1 MQQPNWGQYSTVRTK
16 PMSSIP
22 SSVQPAS
29 TAKIT
34 AEAAQQQIATHVR
47 QAAKFIRALDI
58 MVLMSGWLVLILATW
73 LVGSVIDHW
82 LVALPIVARWSIW
95 LAVVALSTWF
105 AATRLTPLLVRRIN
119 PTYAAQRIEQI
130 VPEFKNGLIAWFEL
144 QSMPDHGVPKG
155 VMAALSYRAMRF
167 IGGYDPSSTIDSGP
181 LIKRAGLIVLLVIGL
196 AVYGALSH
204 KSILES
210 GMRLAMPW
218 LNTAAPTRVQILEVS
233 PGATELTYGIPL
245 DVTADLRG
253 LRNNEPVM
261 VCYNTLDGQFSNIR
275 TPLTASI
282 EGFQF
287 KGAVKTGTNGVEHD
301 MEYWIEAGDAVS
313 RKYRVTLSPLP
324 SLAVDRVRVE
334 FPKYTRLQP
343 REFSPT
349 VDIEAVEG
357 SKMEVWGSSNQQLS
371 RARLVTNAQLNEAGQ
386 IYQAG
391 EYLEM
396 TVDGQTV
403 QGSCWLFPS
412 KQSFCLSG
420 ANVRGDSNIYPVSR
434 PLKVSADLPP
444 EIELVGP
451 EDRVVKVAPTSR
463 LTLEIR
469 ASDPDYGLTKVVLD
483 LRQNQI
489 PSTTRVLLEGA
500 DEGKDPTL
508 ARVFPVPFNLAA
520 LKASPGDRI
529 EITAT
534 AFDNRHDPNSKALSP
549 NQTKSIPLILEV
561 VAPAEAKVPPELQ
574 RKEPEKHQPSSKDPN
589 KQSEQPKKDPTSSD
603 KQDGSEN
610 GSSQNGD
617 SKSGSESGN
626 SESPANNNPNGSQD
640 DKSSANDSSNSN
652 NGKES
657 GSQESSSSNSGNNDS
672 GSNGSGSNDSGNSE
686 SSSNESGKKESGSKE
701 SNSGESGKKS
711 SGGNKAGNQASDKQ
725 ESGKQESGNQN
736 SGDQNG
742 SSKESS
748 SSPENSSKQ
757 GGKQGGQKSSSQPGN
772 SKSAD
777 SANGDSS
784 RNGSKQNSSNDKSK
798 SGSANGDPSTS
809 NSNDL
814 SDASQSNDPSEARQ
828 RDSDKRAADR
838 VKEFMEKQKSSD
850 KGSHQGSK
858 DGTPEGSKDGTNADN
873 ARNNDSQ
880 KGSDQKGSEQKGESQ
895 KGQQPKGEQ
904 QKGAGQESSG
914 NQPKGDSGSSGDDKQ
929 SDAKGSKPA
938 GEDSKGSKDPS
949 KSGQPADNS
958 KPENKSADGKQ
969 EGKPDGKSEGS
980 QPKSDSGNENKQG
993 AGGEPNKDSQSK
1005 SGNSDSSQKG
1015 NDQNSKSDQAGN
1027 NSDQSGSKS
1036 DQSSKS
1042 PGQSQSE
1049 DSSKGESGKD
1059 ERMQREGGEGESGQ
1073 GEDGQAGKSGDKQDA
1088 NSKSDGSSK
1097 SQGSGSQ
1104 GNDSKGSDSKGSD
1117 SKGSQSKGSDS
1128 QGSDSKGGDSKGSDS
1143 KGSDSKGGDSKQGG
1157 DAKSGQSGEGSKSKP
1172 QQGDSKQGDSK
1183 QADGKQGDS
1192 KSGQSGESSKQGS
1205 KSGQQGS
1212 DSKSSESQ
1220 SSGSK
1225 SSGSEGSES
1234 GSQGSEGSPSGGSK
1248 PSGQGS
1254 GKPSD
1259 GKEASQGGGGATSGG
1274 AGGTPGA
1281 TEASNPNDAKK
1292 ATDLVLDY
1300 LKRQRQQPDP
1310 ELLKEMNWTEQDLR
1324 NFVDRYQRARD
1335 LTANA
1340 EALENSSSEL
1350 SRLRGDGNNASV
1362 GASGAAD
1369 AFRNQIDAGGPQR
1382 PPENLRKRVE
1392 AFQEALKKSQK

>member
-1 MQQPNWGQYSTVRTK
+1 
-16 PMSSIP
+16 MSSIP

-82 LVALPIVARWSIW
+82 LVALPMLARWSIW
-95 LAVVALSTWF
+95 LAVVALSTWY

-196 AVYGALSH
+196 SVYGALSP

-233 PGATELTYGIPL
+233 PGSTELTYGVPL
-245 DVTADLRG
+245 DVTADLKG

-324 SLAVDRVRVE
+324 SLAVDRVLVE

-343 REFSPT
+343 RDFSPT

-357 SKMEVWGSSNQQLS
+357 SKMDVWGSSNQQLS

-434 PLKVSADLPP
+434 PLKISADLPP

-469 ASDPDYGLTKVVLD
+469 ASDPDYGLTKVVLN

-508 ARVFPVPFNLAA
+508 ARVFPVPLNLAD

-529 EITAT
+529 EIIAT
-534 AFDNRHDPNSKALSP
+534 AFDNRHDPNSKTLSP

-574 RKEPEKHQPSSKDPN
+574 RKEPEKNQPNSKDPN
-589 KQSEQPKKDPTSSD
+589 KQSEQPQKDSTSD
-603 KQDGSEN
+603 KQDGSESGN
-610 GSSQNGD
+610 SQGSD
-617 SKSGSESGN
+617 SKSGKSESGI
-626 SESPANNNPNGSQD
+626 SESPANDNNPNGSKD
-640 DKSSANDSSNSN
+640 DKSNANDPSN

-657 GSQESSSSNSGNNDS
+657 GSQESSSSNSGNNEPGNDDSGNQDSGNKES
-672 GSNGSGSNDSGNSE
+672 GSN
-686 SSSNESGKKESGSKE
+686 ESGSKE

-711 SGGNKAGNQASDKQ
+711 SGGNKSGNQASDKQ

-757 GGKQGGQKSSSQPGN
+757 GGKQGGQKIANQSGN

-777 SANGDSS
+777 SANGESS
-784 RNGSKQNSSNDKSK
+784 RNGSKKNSSNDKSN
-798 SGSANGDPSTS
+798 SQPANGDSSNS

-814 SDASQSNDPSEARQ
+814 SDPSQSNDPSEARQ
-828 RDSDKRAADR
+828 RESDKRAADR

-850 KGSHQGSK
+850 KGSQQGSK
-858 DGTPEGSKDGTNADN
+858 DGTPQGSKDGTNADN
-873 ARNNDSQ
+873 ARNNDSP
-880 KGSDQKGSEQKGESQ
+880 KGSDQKGDGQKGDGQKGDGQKGE
-895 KGQQPKGEQ
+895 QP
-904 QKGAGQESSG
+904 KGAGQESSN
-914 NQPKGDSGSSGDDKQ
+914 NQPKGDSGNSGDNKQ
-929 SDAKGSKPA
+929 SDANGSKPA

-949 KSGQPADNS
+949 KSGQPADGS

-980 QPKSDSGNENKQG
+980 QPKPDAGSGNKQG
-993 AGGEPNKDSQSK
+993 NDPNKGSQSK
-1005 SGNSDSSQKG
+1005 SGNSDNSQKG
-1015 NDQNSKSDQAGN
+1015 NDQNGNDQNGK
-1027 NSDQSGSKS
+1027 SDQSGSKS
-1036 DQSSKS
+1036 DQSES
-1042 PGQSQSE
+1042 PGQSQS
-1049 DSSKGESGKD
+1049 DSEKKDSNKGQSGKD
-1059 ERMQREGGEGESGQ
+1059 ERIQRDGGQ
-1073 GEDGQAGKSGDKQDA
+1073 GDGGQGDGGQGSKSGDKQDA

-1097 SQGSGSQ
+1097 SQSSG
-1104 GNDSKGSDSKGSD
+1104 
-1117 SKGSQSKGSDS
+1117 S
-1128 QGSDSKGGDSKGSDS
+1128 QGSDS
-1143 KGSDSKGGDSKQGG
+1143 
-1157 DAKSGQSGEGSKSKP
+1157 SKSQP
-1172 QQGDSKQGDSK
+1172 QQGEGKQADNKQGDNK
-1183 QADGKQGDS
+1183 QADGKQGGGKQGDA
-1192 KSGQSGESSKQGS
+1192 KSGKSGESSKQDS
-1205 KSGQQGS
+1205 KSGQQGAN
-1212 DSKSSESQ
+1212 SKSSESQ
-1220 SSGSK
+1220 SAGSK
-1225 SSGSEGSES
+1225 SSGSEGAESGSE

-1248 PSGQGS
+1248 PNGQGS
-1254 GKPSD
+1254 GKPSN

-1274 AGGTPGA
+1274 AGGAPGA

-1335 LTANA
+1335 LTASA
-1340 EALENSSSEL
+1340 EALENSASEL
-1350 SRLRGDGNNASV
+1350 SRLRGDGKNASV

-1369 AFRNQIDAGGPQR
+1369 AYRNQIDAGGPQR

>member
-1 MQQPNWGQYSTVRTK
+1 
-16 PMSSIP
+16 MSSIP

-82 LVALPIVARWSIW
+82 LVALPMLARWSIW
-95 LAVVALSTWF
+95 LAVVALSTWY

-196 AVYGALSH
+196 SVYGALSP

-233 PGATELTYGIPL
+233 PGSTELTYGVPL
-245 DVTADLRG
+245 DVTADLKG

-324 SLAVDRVRVE
+324 SLAVDRVLVE

-343 REFSPT
+343 RDFSPT

-357 SKMEVWGSSNQQLS
+357 SKMDVWGSSNQQLS

-434 PLKVSADLPP
+434 PLKISADLPP

-469 ASDPDYGLTKVVLD
+469 ASDPDYGLTKVVLN

-508 ARVFPVPFNLAA
+508 ARVFPVPLNLAD

-529 EITAT
+529 EIIAT
-534 AFDNRHDPNSKALSP
+534 AFDNRHDPNSKTLSP

-574 RKEPEKHQPSSKDPN
+574 RKEPEKNQPNSKDPN
-589 KQSEQPKKDPTSSD
+589 KQSEQPQKDSTSD
-603 KQDGSEN
+603 KQDGSESGN
-610 GSSQNGD
+610 SQGSD
-617 SKSGSESGN
+617 SKSGKSESGN
-626 SESPANNNPNGSQD
+626 SESPANDNNPNGSKD
-640 DKSSANDSSNSN
+640 DKSNANDPSN

-657 GSQESSSSNSGNNDS
+657 GSQESSSSNSGNNEPGNDDSGNQDSGNKES
-672 GSNGSGSNDSGNSE
+672 GSN
-686 SSSNESGKKESGSKE
+686 ESGSKE

-711 SGGNKAGNQASDKQ
+711 SGGNKSGNQASDKQ

-757 GGKQGGQKSSSQPGN
+757 GGKQGGQKIANQSGN

-777 SANGDSS
+777 SANGESS
-784 RNGSKQNSSNDKSK
+784 RNGSKKNSSNDKSN
-798 SGSANGDPSTS
+798 SQPANGDSSNS

-814 SDASQSNDPSEARQ
+814 SDPSQSNDPSEARQ
-828 RDSDKRAADR
+828 RESDKRAADR

-850 KGSHQGSK
+850 KGSQQGSK
-858 DGTPEGSKDGTNADN
+858 DGTPQGSKDGTNADN
-873 ARNNDSQ
+873 ARNNDSP
-880 KGSDQKGSEQKGESQ
+880 KGSDQKGDGQKGDGQKGDGQKGDGQKGDGQKGE
-895 KGQQPKGEQ
+895 QP
-904 QKGAGQESSG
+904 KGAGQESSN
-914 NQPKGDSGSSGDDKQ
+914 NQPKGDSGNSGDNKQ
-929 SDAKGSKPA
+929 SDANGSKPA

-949 KSGQPADNS
+949 KSGQPADGS

-980 QPKSDSGNENKQG
+980 QPKPDAGSGNKQG
-993 AGGEPNKDSQSK
+993 NDPNKGSQSK
-1005 SGNSDSSQKG
+1005 SGNSDNSQKG
-1015 NDQNSKSDQAGN
+1015 NDQNGNDQNGK
-1027 NSDQSGSKS
+1027 SDQSGSKS
-1036 DQSSKS
+1036 DQSES
-1042 PGQSQSE
+1042 PGQSQS
-1049 DSSKGESGKD
+1049 DSEKKDSNKGQSGKD
-1059 ERMQREGGEGESGQ
+1059 ERIQRDGGQ
-1073 GEDGQAGKSGDKQDA
+1073 GDGGQGDGGQGSKSGDKQDA

-1097 SQGSGSQ
+1097 SQSSG
-1104 GNDSKGSDSKGSD
+1104 
-1117 SKGSQSKGSDS
+1117 S
-1128 QGSDSKGGDSKGSDS
+1128 QGSDS
-1143 KGSDSKGGDSKQGG
+1143 
-1157 DAKSGQSGEGSKSKP
+1157 SKSQP
-1172 QQGDSKQGDSK
+1172 QQGEGKQADNKQGDNK
-1183 QADGKQGDS
+1183 QADGKQGGGKQGDA
-1192 KSGQSGESSKQGS
+1192 KSGKSGESSKQDS
-1205 KSGQQGS
+1205 KSGQQGAN
-1212 DSKSSESQ
+1212 SKSSESQ
-1220 SSGSK
+1220 SAGSK
-1225 SSGSEGSES
+1225 SSGSEGAESGSE

-1248 PSGQGS
+1248 PNGQGS
-1254 GKPSD
+1254 GKPSN

-1274 AGGTPGA
+1274 AGGAPGA

-1335 LTANA
+1335 LTASA
-1340 EALENSSSEL
+1340 EALENSASEL
-1350 SRLRGDGNNASV
+1350 SRLRGDGKNASV

-1369 AFRNQIDAGGPQR
+1369 AYRNQIDAGGPQR

>member
-1 MQQPNWGQYSTVRTK
+1 
-16 PMSSIP
+16 MSSIP

-73 LVGSVIDHW
+73 LAGSVIDHW
-82 LVALPIVARWSIW
+82 LIALPIVVRWSIW
-95 LAVVALSTWF
+95 LSVVALSTWF
-105 AATRLTPLLVRRIN
+105 AVTRLTPLLVRRIN

-181 LIKRAGLIVLLVIGL
+181 LIKRAGMIVLLVIGL
-196 AVYGALSH
+196 AVYGALSP

-233 PGATELTYGIPL
+233 PGSTELTYGVPL

-253 LRNNEPVM
+253 LRKNEPVM

-275 TPLTASI
+275 APLTASI

-287 KGAVKTGTNGVEHD
+287 KGAVKTGANGVEHD

-357 SKMEVWGSSNQQLS
+357 SKMDVWGSSNQKLS

-434 PLKVSADLPP
+434 PLKISVDSPP

-508 ARVFPVPFNLAA
+508 ARVFPVPLNLAA

-534 AFDNRHDPNSKALSP
+534 AYDNRHDPNSKTFSP

-574 RKEPEKHQPSSKDPN
+574 RKEPEKNQPNSKDPN
-589 KQSEQPKKDPTSSD
+589 KQSEQPQKDSTSSD
-603 KQDGSEN
+603 KQDGSES
-610 GSSQNGD
+610 GSSQGSD

-626 SESPANNNPNGSQD
+626 SESAANNNPNGSQD
-640 DKSSANDSSNSN
+640 DKSSANDPSNS

-657 GSQESSSSNSGNNDS
+657 GSQDSTSSNSGNNEP
-672 GSNGSGSNDSGNSE
+672 GNDD
-686 SSSNESGKKESGSKE
+686 SGKKESGGNE
-701 SNSGESGKKS
+701 SNSGESGKNS
-711 SGGNKAGNQASDKQ
+711 SGGNKSGNQASNKQ
-725 ESGKQESGNQN
+725 ESGKQESGTQN

-757 GGKQGGQKSSSQPGN
+757 GGKQGGQKSANQSGN

-777 SANGDSS
+777 SANGESS
-784 RNGSKQNSSNDKSK
+784 RNGSKKNSSNDKSN
-798 SGSANGDPSTS
+798 SQPANGDSSTS

-814 SDASQSNDPSEARQ
+814 SDPSQSNDPSEARQ
-828 RDSDKRAADR
+828 RESDKRAADR

-850 KGSHQGSK
+850 KGSQQGSK
-858 DGTPEGSKDGTNADN
+858 DGTPQGSKDGTNADN
-873 ARNNDSQ
+873 ARNNDSP
-880 KGSDQKGSEQKGESQ
+880 KGSDQKGDGQKGE
-895 KGQQPKGEQ
+895 QP
-904 QKGAGQESSG
+904 KGAGQESSN
-914 NQPKGDSGSSGDDKQ
+914 NQPKGDSGNSGDSKQ
-929 SDAKGSKPA
+929 ADANGSKPA
-938 GEDSKGSKDPS
+938 GEESKGAKDPS
-949 KSGQPADNS
+949 KSGQPADSS
-958 KPENKSADGKQ
+958 KPENRSADGKQ

-980 QPKSDSGNENKQG
+980 QPKPDAGSGNKQG
-993 AGGEPNKDSQSK
+993 NDPNKGSQSK
-1005 SGNSDSSQKG
+1005 SGNSDNSQKG
-1015 NDQNSKSDQAGN
+1015 NDQSGK
-1027 NSDQSGSKS
+1027 SDQSGSKS
-1036 DQSSKS
+1036 DQSES
-1042 PGQSQSE
+1042 PGQSQS
-1049 DSSKGESGKD
+1049 DSEKKDASKGQSGKD
-1059 ERMQREGGEGESGQ
+1059 ERIQRDGGEGDGGQ
-1073 GEDGQAGKSGDKQDA
+1073 GDGGQGDGGQGSKSGDKQNA
-1088 NSKSDGSSK
+1088 N
-1097 SQGSGSQ
+1097 SGSQ
-1104 GNDSKGSDSKGSD
+1104 GSDSKGSDSKGGDSKGSDSKGSD
-1117 SKGSQSKGSDS
+1117 SKGS
-1128 QGSDSKGGDSKGSDS
+1128 DSKGSDS

-1157 DAKSGQSGEGSKSKP
+1157 D
-1172 QQGDSKQGDSK
+1172 
-1183 QADGKQGDS
+1183 S
-1192 KSGQSGESSKQGS
+1192 KSGQSGESSKSQPQQGEGKQADNKPGDNKQADGKQGDGKQGDAKSGKSGESSKQDS
-1205 KSGQQGS
+1205 KSGQQGAE
-1212 DSKSSESQ
+1212 SKSSESK
-1220 SSGSK
+1220 SSGELSSK
-1225 SSGSEGSES
+1225 SSGSEGAESGSE

-1254 GKPSD
+1254 GKPSN

-1274 AGGTPGA
+1274 AGGDTGA

-1335 LTANA
+1335 LTASA
-1340 EALENSSSEL
+1340 EALENSASEL
-1350 SRLRGDGNNASV
+1350 SRLRGDGKNASV

-1369 AFRNQIDAGGPQR
+1369 AYRNQIDAGGQQR